1 LHAAK
6 ETLPIEDEVLPHGHQ
21 EHDDEDA
28 AQLFPL
34 VPGYSRVIPD
44 NPAYG
49 DILFMSEILP
59 HRPSPRLRPGK
70 EIARITK
77 KRRDVFG
84 EAAFPRGQRHDPTV
98 ICNRTFLPNEAI
110 LEIAQAP
117 AARSDR

>member
-1 LHAAK
+1 
-6 ETLPIEDEVLPHGHQ
+6 VLPHGHQ